1 MSTTTSTFFDFLHGL
16 RDAPQADDLQA
27 WLLPLLEQVAALHAQ
42 DQVAPLQG
50 VASLRFD
57 YNQLW
62 FEQQLAQ
69 SPQRQ
74 DARIAALDPQTTLT
88 INARL
93 YQDDAETRNL
103 RIAALDTSG
112 GGVEAPAYLPG
123 YVSWEHTWSHHD
135 PLTDIF
141 VLGLILA
148 SAACRLNLSQEADLA
163 RFVAHRHNLFA
174 LNERLNP
181 VWARMIVRM
190 TELSRHRRE
199 PDLQEVIHTLRNY
212 RVLAPALALPVQ
224 AAGEGNRSRQLQTH
238 LRDRLFE
245 VSRRNKLLYFKPS
258 QQTLNLT
265 MGSFPLALDVR
276 NVQPDQLFY
285 WHETVAKQV
294 CSETPIPLQKYL
306 RFEDLPFLPSQL
318 DTIRAAA
325 QRDQAEYG
333 CSQLRLAV
341 CMFRWHNFKED
352 KHERITTPLLLLPV
366 TLTRKK
372 GVRDTYQLQATTSV
386 AEVNPVLRHVLRQV
400 YGMELPETIDLDQPL
415 DAFHAQLEQQ
425 IRQSEPGITL
435 HKIDRPQI
443 QLIRRQA
450 KARLDQFERRR
461 KKQLS
466 GLTRRSYGD
475 FEYSYDK
482 SSYHPLGVQLFLDR
496 VKPQPA
502 ALANLLGKS
511 RPQFMTAPD
520 GVIETE
526 VYAVDQERA
535 SSPYD
540 WEFDL
545 CALTLGNFNYRKM
558 SLVQDYNA
566 LLRETLPSPAF
577 DGIFSLEPRRN
588 FAEGAAPPELAQQF
602 TVVPQDPTQ
611 ARAITHARSGAS
623 MIIQGPPGTGKSQTI
638 TNLIA
643 DYVARGKR
651 IMFVCEKR
659 AAIDVVYHRLQQHG
673 LEQLCALIHDSQG
686 DKKSFVMDLKACYET
701 WLAPVADPQQAEQQR
716 QALLAVAKRELA
728 QLSEFSAQMTAV
740 PEHIGIPL
748 RDLYQRIALLSAGID
763 ERAPHRADGNVGED
777 IELPDYA
784 LWSAHGAT
792 YLALAERL
800 REAGQDPC
808 LANHPLRNVHPQLLA
823 TPQPVAALRAAVADT
838 LPLLRHVQQS
848 LQALPPDLWRNLTQ
862 LRALASYLHAIR
874 PLLQRQLP
882 ELLDAGLPRSAAFI
896 KLRKQYL
903 SQRET
908 AQAAASKAAHWRVRP
923 SADDTAI
930 ALSQATIV
938 EQSLLGFLKPAWWQL
953 RSLFK
958 SSYDMAAHAVKPRWS
973 DCLRWLQQDYEAA
986 AALAATGKEIDSEW
1000 HVDDVDVFA
1009 AQIEQ
1014 LHAQSAALP
1023 PALLLFERELSSR
1036 RYTDLAGLVELE
1048 HLCTAALRA
1057 LDAGWTD
1064 FGHMTLPQLLA
1075 QLEASDTASAWLP
1088 LMGSGLAALAQTPS
1102 AFARAARSWPGQPEA
1117 LELAMARAA
1126 LARVYRDN
1134 AALSRQDGAQ
1144 LDQLCAQL
1152 GKHLRELHELNARV
1166 VLERRRNQFLA
1177 QLAIANSSASQ
1188 LDAQQ
1193 KEFKKNYSAGRRELE
1208 NEFSK
1213 VMRYKAIRELASG
1226 NSGLVVRDLKPVWM
1240 MSPLSISDT
1249 LPLEA
1254 DYFDVVIFDE
1264 ASQIPVEEAIP
1275 SLYRGPQVIVV
1286 GDEMQLPPTNFF
1298 SAKDDPDE
1306 ADDDMLADLSSDSF
1320 LNQAARTLP
1329 STMLQWHYRSRSEAL
1344 ITFSNH
1350 RFYDGGLLTIPDH
1363 ALVQPAP
1370 PIAVNAA
1377 TLAGAPL
1384 AQALQRPISFHH
1396 VTDGLYRDRRNQP
1409 EAAYIAELVRQLLVD
1424 GSPLTL
1430 GVVAFSEAQQDEIIQ
1445 ALRTLAARDA
1455 AFSTLLDAAYERE
1468 EDGQFVGLFIKNLE
1482 NVQGD
1487 ERDLIIMSVC
1497 YGHDAQRKMLM
1508 NFGPINRAGGEKR
1521 LNVVFSRAKR
1531 HMFLVSSIKHADIKN
1546 DYNPGAFALKA
1557 YLQFA
1562 ELSSVG
1568 DQPGARQVIELLG
1581 GRQRAQRHT
1590 EPHPVAAQLRA
1601 ALEQRGWKVDVDIGE
1616 SSLRCDLG
1624 VRRDGAH
1631 AYRLG
1636 ILVDSDTHYASADV
1650 VERYVQQPGLLAG
1663 AGWRIA
1669 RVYSKDWVARPDAV
1683 LEQVLEQL
1691 REAPTSQTA

>member
-1 MSTTTSTFFDFLHGL
+1 MSTPAPVFFDFLNGL
-16 RDAPQADDLQA
+16 HDAPQTEDLQA
-27 WLLPLLEQVAALHAQ
+27 WLLPLFEQVAQLHAQ
-42 DQVAPLQG
+42 DQVAPLKG
-50 VASLRFD
+50 VASVRFD

-62 FEQQLAQ
+62 FEQGLAPA
-69 SPQRQ
+69 PQRA
-74 DARIAALDPQTTLT
+74 DDKIAALDPQSTLT
-88 INARL
+88 ISARL
-93 YQDDAETRNL
+93 YQDDEETRNL
-103 RIAALDTSG
+103 RIAALQTG
-112 GGVEAPAYLPG
+112 TGVEAPAYLPG

-141 VLGLILA
+141 VLGLMLA
-148 SAACRLNLSQEADLA
+148 SAACRLNLSQEEDLA

-174 LNERLNP
+174 LNDRLNP

-212 RVLAPALALPVQ
+212 RVLDAPVALPAVAQ
-224 AAGEGNRSRQLQTH
+224 GEGSRNRQLQAH

-245 VSRRNKLLYFKPS
+245 VSRRNKLLYFRQS

-265 MGSFPLALDVR
+265 VGSFPLMLDVR
-276 NVQPDQLFY
+276 NIKEEQLFY
-285 WHETVAKQV
+285 WHEDVAKQV
-294 CSETPIPLQKYL
+294 CSEAPIPLQKYL

-318 DTIRAAA
+318 DAIRTAA
-325 QRDQAEYG
+325 QRDQNEYG

-341 CMFRWHNFKED
+341 CMLRWHNFKED
-352 KHERITTPLLLLPV
+352 KNERITTPLLLLPV

-400 YGMELPETIDLDQPL
+400 YGMELPETVDLEQPL

-435 HKIDRPQI
+435 HKIERPQI
-443 QLIRRQA
+443 QVIRKLA

-466 GLTRRSYGD
+466 GLARRSHGD

-482 SSYHPLGVQLFLDR
+482 SAYHPLGVQLFLDR

-502 ALANLLGKS
+502 PLANLVGKP
-511 RPQFMTAPD
+511 RPLYMTAP
-520 GVIETE
+520 GVVEGETYVIDE
-526 VYAVDQERA
+526 DRA
-535 SSPYD
+535 GSPYD

-566 LLRETLPSPAF
+566 LLRENLSSPAF
-577 DGIFSLEPRRN
+577 DGIFSLEPRRS
-588 FAEGAAPPELAQQF
+588 FADTVEQPDLARQF

-673 LEQLCALIHDSQG
+673 LEKLCALIHDSQG
-686 DKKSFVMDLKACYET
+686 DKKAFVMDLKACYEA
-701 WLAPVADPQQAEQQR
+701 WMAPVSEPEQAEHQR
-716 QALLAVAKRELA
+716 NALLALAGREQEQLA
-728 QLSEFSAQMTAV
+728 AFSSEMTATYANV
-740 PEHIGIPL
+740 GIPL
-748 RDLYQRIALLSAGID
+748 RDLYKRIAILGVD
-763 ERAPHRADGNVGED
+763 EGASVSM
-777 IELPDYA
+777 ELPDYA
-784 LWSAHGAT
+784 QWAGNGAMLLD
-792 YLALAERL
+792 LAARL
-800 REAGQDPC
+800 RDAGQDPV
-808 LANHPLRNVHPQLLA
+808 LAHHPLRNVHPQLLA
-823 TPQPVAALRAAVADT
+823 TPQPVAAVRAAAAEA
-838 LPLLRHVQQS
+838 LPLLQQLQSS
-848 LQALPPDLWRNLTQ
+848 LSALPAELWQ
-862 LRALASYLHAIR
+862 DMAALRRLAGYLHAVR

-882 ELLDAGLPRSAAFI
+882 ELLDADLPRSAAFL

-903 SQRET
+903 AQRE
-908 AQAAASKAAHWRVRP
+908 AVVAATDKSAHWRVRP
-923 SADDTAI
+923 TADEVEI
-930 ALSQATIV
+930 ALPQAAAV
-938 EQSLLGFLKPAWWQL
+938 EQKLLGFLSPVWWQL
-953 RSLFK
+953 RRLFK
-958 SSYDMAAHAVKPRWS
+958 SAYDMGAHAVKPRWS
-973 DCLRWLQQDYEAA
+973 DCLRWLQQDYQAT
-986 AALAATGKEIDSEW
+986 AALAAVQREIDSEW
-1000 HVDDVDVFA
+1000 HVDDVDAFS
-1009 AQIEQ
+1009 AQVEA
-1014 LHAQSAALP
+1014 LHAQNAALP
-1023 PALLLFERELSSR
+1023 PALLLFQRELTSR
-1036 RYTDLAGLVELE
+1036 RHADLAGLVELE
-1048 HLCTAALRA
+1048 HLCTVVFRA
-1057 LDAGWTD
+1057 LDAGWVD
-1064 FGHMTLPQLLA
+1064 FDHLSVPQLLD
-1075 QLEASDTASAWLP
+1075 QLEATGEASAWLP
-1088 LMGSGLAALAQTPS
+1088 LMASGLTALHQTPA
-1102 AFARAARSWPGQPEA
+1102 AFAHAARTWPGQPEA
-1117 LELAMARAA
+1117 LELAMARAS
-1126 LARVYRDN
+1126 LAQVYRDN
-1134 AALSRQDGAQ
+1134 AALSRQSGAQ

-1152 GKHLRELHELNARV
+1152 SAHLRELHALNARV
-1166 VLERRRNQFLA
+1166 ILERRRNQFLA

-1188 LDAQQ
+1188 LSAEQ

-1213 VMRYKAIRELASG
+1213 VMRYKAIRELASSH
-1226 NSGLVVRDLKPVWM
+1226 SGLVVRDLKPVWM

-1298 SAKDDPDE
+1298 SAQHDPDD
-1306 ADDDMLADLSSDSF
+1306 ADEEMMADLSSDSF
-1320 LNQAARTLP
+1320 LNQAARSLP

-1350 RFYDGGLLTIPDH
+1350 RFYEGSLLTIPDH
-1363 ALVQPAP
+1363 ALMQPAA
-1370 PIAVNAA
+1370 PIVMAN
-1377 TLAGAPL
+1377 GAEVAPAL
-1384 AQALQRPISFHH
+1384 AQALQRPISFHFLS
-1396 VTDGLYRDRRNQP
+1396 DGLYRDRRNQP
-1409 EAAYIAELVRQLLVD
+1409 EAAYIAQLVRQLLAS

-1430 GVVAFSEAQQDEIIQ
+1430 GVVAFSEAQQDEIVQ
-1445 ALRTLAARDA
+1445 ALRALASADA
-1455 AFSTLLDAAYERE
+1455 GFSTLLDAAYERE
-1468 EDGQFVGLFIKNLE
+1468 EDGQFCGLFIKNLE

-1497 YGHDAQRKMLM
+1497 YGYDAQRKMLM

-1531 HMFLVSSIKHADIKN
+1531 HMFLVSSVKHTDIRN

-1562 ELSSVG
+1562 ELSSIG

-1581 GRQRAQRHT
+1581 GKHRVRRQT
-1590 EPHPVAAQLRA
+1590 EHHPVVVRLQQVLQ
-1601 ALEQRGWKVDVDIGE
+1601 QRGYLVDTDIGE

-1624 VRRDGAH
+1624 VRRQGDS

-1636 ILVDSDTHYASADV
+1636 ILVDTDTHYAAPDLI
-1650 VERYVQQPGLLAG
+1650 ERYLQQPDLLSG

-1669 RVYSKDWVARPDAV
+1669 RVYSKDWVARREAV
-1683 LEQVLEQL
+1683 LDELFKTL
-1691 REAPTSQTA
+1691 DA